1 MDKLQNAYDLMI
13 MSVIKPDAEL
23 RTEAK
28 QAECYEELMSIR
40 KSMITYLESSRSAL
54 KWIPQMVSSES
65 FFSPKNFPRYM

>member
-1 MDKLQNAYDLMI
+1 MTKLKHAYDLMI

-40 KSMITYLESSRSAL
+40 KAMISYLESSRLAL
-54 KWIPQMVSSES
+54 K
-65 FFSPKNFPRYM
+65 

>member
-1 MDKLQNAYDLMI
+1 MDDLKHAYDLMI

-28 QAECYEELMSIR
+28 QAGCYEELMSIR

-54 KWIPQMVSSES
+54 K
-65 FFSPKNFPRYM
+65 

>member
-28 QAECYEELMSIR
+28 QAECYKELMAIR
-40 KSMITYLESSRSAL
+40 KSMLSYLETSRSAL
-54 KWIPQMVSSES
+54 K
-65 FFSPKNFPRYM
+65 